1 VRKMEKFIGFRADRL
16 LNAMRENEV
25 CLDDIYEE
33 YKKSE
38 KLNKNSDSKLTLI
51 DFKCRL
57 INIAYNSESIEPTIE
72 ELYIICYAVGC
83 SADYLLG
90 LKDEIY

>member
-1 VRKMEKFIGFRADRL
+1 MPEFRGFRTDRL
-16 LNAMRENEV
+16 LEAMRENEV

-38 KLNKNSDSKLTLI
+38 KLNKNLDAKLALI

-57 INIAYNSESIEPTIE
+57 INIAYNSESTEPTNK

-90 LKDEIY
+90 LSDEMY